1 MFGAQGSGK
10 STSAALLAA
19 ALSAQFHNKAPV
31 FVVDPEAAWQFL
43 KRRIFDVE
51 GIELVQLA
59 DRTFKGMADSIKR
72 AEKAGACV
80 WVVDPLTL
88 MWQELMQSF
97 KAKRGFIPID
107 MWGDIK
113 QMWSGYIL
121 QFLNT
126 PMHCIALGRLGNE
139 MEEVQEEG
147 SDGQPTGKTKLVKT
161 GTKFKAGG
169 GESFGYEPHLL
180 LELSLERKAKVRQ
193 GSRLEGEGRII
204 HRADVLKDRT
214 WALNGKVI
222 RWSDKPRYDKGGF
235 RQVWESLKPHFEEVQ
250 GTQAVQVSTA
260 TSESLVDNQGRSDY
274 FRQQKLK
281 QIALE
286 DWDATIARIYGG
298 STAAEKQARAILGEA
313 ITGVR
318 SRTAFEDFSVE
329 QMQQCV
335 GILMEYERRTK
346 VEKLVA
352 TKEADILALVEMA
365 KEDYRDGERP
375 GRDKTLLQLQLE
387 KSVEQLQEKETVPF

>member
-1 MFGAQGSGK
+1 MAAVPIKVGMFGAQGSGK

-51 GIELVQLA
+51 GIELVQLP
-59 DRTFKGMADSIKR
+59 DRTFKDMADSIKR

-80 WVVDPLTL
+80 WIVDPLTL

-161 GTKFKAGG
+161 GTKFKA
-169 GESFGYEPHLL
+169 
-180 LELSLERKAKVRQ
+180 
-193 GSRLEGEGRII
+193 
-204 HRADVLKDRT
+204 
-214 WALNGKVI
+214 
-222 RWSDKPRYDKGGF
+222 
-235 RQVWESLKPHFEEVQ
+235 
-250 GTQAVQVSTA
+250 
-260 TSESLVDNQGRSDY
+260 
-274 FRQQKLK
+274 
-281 QIALE
+281 
-286 DWDATIARIYGG
+286 
-298 STAAEKQARAILGEA
+298 
-313 ITGVR
+313 
-318 SRTAFEDFSVE
+318 
-329 QMQQCV
+329 
-335 GILMEYERRTK
+335 
-346 VEKLVA
+346 
-352 TKEADILALVEMA
+352 
-365 KEDYRDGERP
+365 
-375 GRDKTLLQLQLE
+375 
-387 KSVEQLQEKETVPF
+387 